1 VSTVLVADDDAETR
15 LLIRRALQK
24 RQYRVVTAANGPEA
38 CAKAMV
44 ERPDLVILDV
54 EMPGRDGFEVV
65 QQIRQ
70 RSTVPVIFL
79 SVHFDEVNVVMGLK
93 MGADD
98 FISKPFSEQVLL
110 AKVEA
115 ALRRANRYG
124 LDAESDRV
132 IRVQDLEI
140 DCDACEVRQNGRLLD
155 LTATEYKLLLFLAE
169 RAGKVVSRDRLLDHL
184 WGSSIEGL
192 CTRTVDVHV
201 GRLRR
206 KLGETPDSPRYI
218 VTVTGMGY
226 KLNK

>member
-1 VSTVLVADDDAETR
+1 MSTVLVADDDPETR
-15 LLIRRALQK
+15 VLIQKALQK
-24 RQYRVVTAANGPEA
+24 RQYRVVTAANGTEA

-70 RSTVPVIFL
+70 RSTIPIIFL
-79 SVHFDEVNVVMGLK
+79 SVHFTDLNVVMGLK

-98 FISKPFSEQVLL
+98 FVAKPFSEQVLL

-115 ALRRANRYG
+115 ALRRAGRYG
-124 LDAESDRV
+124 PDAESDRV

-140 DCDACEVRQNGRLLD
+140 DRDACEVRQNGRLLD
-155 LTATEYKLLLFLAE
+155 LTATEFKLLVFLAE
-169 RAGKVVSRDRLLDHL
+169 RANKVVDRDRLLDHL
-184 WGSSIEGL
+184 WGSNVDGL

-206 KLGETPDSPRYI
+206 KLGDTPDSPRYI
-218 VTVTGMGY
+218 VTVPGMGY
-226 KLNK
+226 KLRR